1 MLAKLKGYLNDP
13 KLQKYALVLGSYAA
27 GAYGGPAGKRAV
39 EEYGPVVAPYVIKGL
54 VLLLG
59 G

>member
-1 MLAKLKGYLNDP
+1 MFDQLKAFVKNP
-13 KLQKYALVLGSYAA
+13 KVQQYALLAGSYAA
-27 GAYGGPAGKRAV
+27 GAYGGPAGAKLVQA
-39 EEYGPVVAPYVIKGL
+39 YGPVVGPYIVKGL